1 MEGRVGTPVEPRE
14 HGHGAR
20 DVDDEDGFV
29 GLEPEARSMRAH
41 HPTLVYG
48 LLQTEGYAR
57 AIHEVQKPVEETTS
71 ELIRNSVALRMK
83 RQEVLTRENQVKLRV
98 ILGEAA
104 LRYPVGG
111 DEIMREQYEKPA
123 MLSAWGHVS
132 IQVLP
137 FRRGYRSAN
146 DFAILD
152 LGDHLPPRVQID
164 SAWGSTHPSDKRRE
178 VDRFMRRFDAM
189 AASAL
194 PPEDTPD
201 FLNRLE
207 REL

>member
-1 MEGRVGTPVEPRE
+1 MPAGMP
-14 HGHGAR
+14 
-20 DVDDEDGFV
+20 GFV
-29 GLEPEARSMRAH
+29 GLEPEARSMRAYQ
-41 HPTLVYG
+41 PTLVYG

-71 ELIRNSVALRMK
+71 ELSRNSVALRMK